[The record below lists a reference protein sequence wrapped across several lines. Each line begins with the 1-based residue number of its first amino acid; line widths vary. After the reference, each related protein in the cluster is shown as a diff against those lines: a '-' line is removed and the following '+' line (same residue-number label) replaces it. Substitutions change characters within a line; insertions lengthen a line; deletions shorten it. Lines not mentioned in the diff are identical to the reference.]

1 MTVDNQQT
9 VGANSARLRM
19 PVKVLQPVK
28 IKLVGSPAVFRDA
41 DNPVLGQGIVLV
53 PVGQVLAGFEDNTG

>member
-1 MTVDNQQT
+1 
-9 VGANSARLRM
+9 
-19 PVKVLQPVK
+19 VLQPVK

-53 PVGQVLAGFEDNTG
+53 PVGQVLAGFEDNIG